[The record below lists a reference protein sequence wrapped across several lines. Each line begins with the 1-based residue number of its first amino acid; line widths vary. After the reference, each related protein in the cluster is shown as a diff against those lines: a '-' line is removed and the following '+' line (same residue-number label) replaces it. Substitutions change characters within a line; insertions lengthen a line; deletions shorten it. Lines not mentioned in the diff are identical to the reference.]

1 MALTMIVDL
10 LIEDPGSP
18 ENLGWA
24 GEMLLFGTLAGLGGS
39 LVSSL
44 DHDTAPQIWSRAHI
58 LQLDSL
64 LGALFQRTLYSTT
77 DKRILTD
84 HSTKRLAK
92 GKDVEGS
99 IIRIGPGMDLLSN
112 TAVNF
117 VCGGVMGCT
126 GYAWGQR

>member
-1 MALTMIVDL
+1 MIVDL

-24 GEMLLFGTLAGLGGS
+24 GEMLLFGTLAGLAGS
-39 LVSSL
+39 LVSFL
-44 DHDTAPQIWSRAHI
+44 KLAFVPQVWSRAHI
-58 LQLDSL
+58 AQLDSL
-64 LGALFQRTLYSTT
+64 LGALFQRTLYSTA

-99 IIRIGPGMDLLSN
+99 IIQIGPGMDLLSN

-117 VCGGVMGCT
+117 VCGCVMGCV